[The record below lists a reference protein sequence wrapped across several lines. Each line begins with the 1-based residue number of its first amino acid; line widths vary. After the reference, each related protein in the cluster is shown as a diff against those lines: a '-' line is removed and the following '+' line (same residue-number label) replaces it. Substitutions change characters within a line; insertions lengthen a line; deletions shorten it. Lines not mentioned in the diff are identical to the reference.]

1 MTRFDVLVVESELRK
16 FANMAHEARFPA
28 YMWRAVA
35 CDMMGLP
42 VGSRPTPAQMIDQ
55 PNHSTTLWLELT
67 MRFDN
72 LSTVR
77 WAEHVECEEERF
89 HNALV
94 HLGASPDIIAKKLA
108 LMGVTGDKMECR
120 VCPLYHYFTGIH
132 GAWFAEVVATQSV
145 VEGIKV
151 SNSLAVQQFVRQFDA
166 FRFPELDPFADRKPI
181 E

>member
-1 MTRFDVLVVESELRK
+1 MTRFDVLIIESELRA
-16 FANMAHEARFPA
+16 FAKMAHEARFPA

-35 CDMMGLP
+35 LDMMGLP
-42 VGSRPTPAQMIDQ
+42 VGSRPTPTQMISQ

-94 HLGASPDIIAKKLA
+94 HLGASPDIVAHKLGM
-108 LMGVTGDKMECR
+108 MGVTGDKMECR
-120 VCPLYHYFTGIH
+120 TCPLYHYFTGIH
-132 GAWFAEVVATQSV
+132 GVWFAEVVAGQSV
-145 VEGIKV
+145 IDGIKV
-151 SNSLAVQQFVRQFDA
+151 SNPLAVEQFVRRFDA
-166 FRFPELDPFADRKPI
+166 CRFPDLDPFSDSVPV